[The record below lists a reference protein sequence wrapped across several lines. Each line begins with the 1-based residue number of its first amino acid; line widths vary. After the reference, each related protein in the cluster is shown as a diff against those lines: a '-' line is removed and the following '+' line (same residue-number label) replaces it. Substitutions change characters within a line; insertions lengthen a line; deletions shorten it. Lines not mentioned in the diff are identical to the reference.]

1 METAGSYA
9 TVFKLGK
16 KIFVVGDSHVKRIK
30 RLDFNQELCSGK
42 AKAFLD
48 HLVVQIAN
56 NLITISFLILLT
68 TNLIFFSC
76 MLLQMIYILS
86 NANDTELN
94 NNITN
99 VGLNC
104 KNHGVSKFFISSI
117 LVKKNLILIL
127 LFEESMISYVNFVK

>member
-30 RLDFNQELCSGK
+30 RLDFNKELCSGK

-56 NLITISFLILLT
+56 NLITISFLILLM
-68 TNLIFFSC
+68 TNLMFFSC

-94 NNITN
+94 NNIIN

>member
-1 METAGSYA
+1 METTGSYA

-16 KIFVVGDSHVKRIK
+16 KIFVVGDSYVKRIK
-30 RLDFNQELCSGK
+30 RLRIKELCSG
-42 AKAFLD
+42 KAFLD

-56 NLITISFLILLT
+56 NLITISFLILLM
-68 TNLIFFSC
+68 TNLMFFSC

-94 NNITN
+94 NNIIN